1 MLPKLKYAP
10 ESSNHHVI
18 VTRHTSNFRGKFLHH
33 LQHLLFL
40 WLNLHYQMKALKN
53 HCFLKKYSHLNS
65 FKYKKSKAKKTVT
78 IFYMAKK
85 KQLIHRTNTSV
96 WIKYYFQVY
105 KSFQLYNACWS
116 GIPILFIKLI
126 NLPFIN
132 PSSLILDL
140 TFLKLEQDNESFYS
154 TLSMILAHNGFLW
167 VIFYHFQIISSSD
180 VFLKITPS
188 SSNT

>member
-1 MLPKLKYAP
+1 M
-10 ESSNHHVI
+10 I
-18 VTRHTSNFRGKFLHH
+18 VTRHTSNFHGKFLHH

-53 HCFLKKYSHLNS
+53 HCFLKNIHIWILLSIRNQKQ
-65 FKYKKSKAKKTVT
+65 KKTVT

-132 PSSLILDL
+132 PSSLILDFDISKIR
-140 TFLKLEQDNESFYS
+140 TRQWKLLFHTINDTCPQWIFMSHILSF
-154 TLSMILAHNGFLW
+154 
-167 VIFYHFQIISSSD
+167 
-180 VFLKITPS
+180 
-188 SSNT
+188 SNN

>member
-1 MLPKLKYAP
+1 M
-10 ESSNHHVI
+10 I

-53 HCFLKKYSHLNS
+53 HCFLKNIHIWILLSIRNQKQKKQSQS
-65 FKYKKSKAKKTVT
+65 FTWQ
-78 IFYMAKK
+78 KK

-167 VIFYHFQIISSSD
+167 VIFYHFQIISWSD